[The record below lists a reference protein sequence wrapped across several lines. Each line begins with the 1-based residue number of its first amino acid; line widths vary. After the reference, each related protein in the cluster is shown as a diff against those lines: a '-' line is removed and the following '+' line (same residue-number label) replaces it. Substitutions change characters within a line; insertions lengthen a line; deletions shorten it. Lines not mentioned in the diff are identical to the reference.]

1 MKLINNNPYRILG
14 LLSGTKASEQSR
26 QIKRLKQF
34 IEAQKEP
41 DNDFSFPILGDFSR
55 TLESIADA
63 EQKIN
68 LDSDKI
74 DAALFWFYNGNAIT
88 DEPAFNFLTDGN
100 IDDAKSIWLKLISTT
115 NLNER
120 NSSAFHNLSTLLL
133 CNNSS
138 NELDFEQ
145 GIVLKLQLLES
156 EFYKKIVEIS
166 TDITYKATKNEIQLL
181 FLNQL
186 KAEFEKGN
194 NEKKDHFI
202 QILNKQTFV
211 AKENFF
217 KSVAEKPIKEIENR
231 ITETITKRKADKS
244 KSTDFGRELF
254 DATQKELSQ
263 IKEALGVSNPKF
275 ITISDKLAN
284 EILQC
289 GIDYFNHYY
298 NTDNDP
304 GDEAL
309 DLCKIATTFARGN
322 IVKQRCENESKNIQI
337 FVNRKPERDKQ
348 KRIKTDITA
357 LEAIISNFRN
367 KNKTIAD
374 VQQLLTES
382 KPILERIKTVLG
394 STDDLY
400 LKLSSIVATIAQS
413 NVMTQVNVAKKNMEY
428 LKNSELKRVFELS
441 LEITKEIG
449 KLNLEYVYKPN
460 SNNLNT
466 DTLESLCNQVKFRNR
481 VKSNRNFDVD
491 DVKMKTSII
500 GVVLG
505 VILGAIGA
513 LSLTND
519 GFKVFYITVLFGII
533 GLIIGQPIGFIIFH
547 IISGISMLVN
557 PQKRQSFAT
566 SFINFIDDWAR
577 YVFYGLAILL
587 VLLLF
592 IYFIWGFDGIQTSL
606 GVVGILLMFGFIQ
619 KYGPKKKRRR

>member
-1 MKLINNNPYRILG
+1 
-14 LLSGTKASEQSR
+14 
-26 QIKRLKQF
+26 
-34 IEAQKEP
+34 
-41 DNDFSFPILGDFSR
+41 
-55 TLESIADA
+55 
-63 EQKIN
+63 
-68 LDSDKI
+68 
-74 DAALFWFYNGNAIT
+74 
-88 DEPAFNFLTDGN
+88 
-100 IDDAKSIWLKLISTT
+100 
-115 NLNER
+115 
-120 NSSAFHNLSTLLL
+120 
-133 CNNSS
+133 
-138 NELDFEQ
+138 
-145 GIVLKLQLLES
+145 
-156 EFYKKIVEIS
+156 
-166 TDITYKATKNEIQLL
+166 L

>member
-74 DAALFWFYNGNAIT
+74 NAALFWFYNGNAIT

-138 NELDFEQ
+138 NELGFEQ

-202 QILNKQTFV
+202 QILNQQTFS
-211 AKENFF
+211 AKEDFF
-217 KSVAEKPIKEIENR
+217 KSVVEKPIEEIEKR
-231 ITETITKRKADKS
+231 IAETITKRKADKT
-244 KSTDFGRELF
+244 KSADFGSELYS
-254 DATQKELSQ
+254 ASQKELSQ
-263 IKEALGVSNPKF
+263 IKDALGVSNPKF

-289 GIDYFNHYY
+289 SFIAFNHFQ
-298 NTDNDP
+298 NTETEIGETVFELINK
-304 GDEAL
+304 A
-309 DLCKIATTFARGN
+309 KSIAIGSIIKDRIKENLPN
-322 IVKQRCENESKNIQI
+322 IEDYIK
-337 FVNRKPERDKQ
+337 RKPERVRTFQVGDYINSINLILKEFNKVNSYINNFSKDQ
-348 KRIKTDITA
+348 NYKVDNVNLGLFIKNGHFTFTEEYIKKVDI
-357 LEAIISNFRN
+357 
-367 KNKTIAD
+367 
-374 VQQLLTES
+374 LLS
-382 KPILERIKTVLG
+382 LLVKINLKIGKK
-394 STDDLY
+394 DDLY
-400 LKLSSIVATIAQS
+400 LKLCSDISDIVASNIITILNFSSDEIFEALTITDKLDLLPG
-413 NVMTQVNVAKKNMEY
+413 NKNFLKLYKKNT
-428 LKNSELKRVFELS
+428 NSELSYYLRMRESLDKILSNRGIYFRWPLSIKADKELKNEQDVLEQIKNRVFKKTEIEQANSKLKNIKGWVIFRS
-441 LEITKEIG
+441 QIKKELEIKEQEDKIN
-449 KLNLEYVYKPN
+449 KLLI
-460 SNNLNT
+460 
-466 DTLESLCNQVKFRNR
+466 ESDKEKQ
-481 VKSNRNFDVD
+481 
-491 DVKMKTSII
+491 I
-500 GVVLG
+500 
-505 VILGAIGA
+505 AIKIQEEKIKEA
-513 LSLTND
+513 EL
-519 GFKVFYITVLFGII
+519 KK
-533 GLIIGQPIGFIIFH
+533 
-547 IISGISMLVN
+547 
-557 PQKRQSFAT
+557 QK
-566 SFINFIDDWAR
+566 
-577 YVFYGLAILL
+577 
-587 VLLLF
+587 
-592 IYFIWGFDGIQTSL
+592 IYNESQL
-606 GVVGILLMFGFIQ
+606 
-619 KYGPKKKRRR
+619 Y